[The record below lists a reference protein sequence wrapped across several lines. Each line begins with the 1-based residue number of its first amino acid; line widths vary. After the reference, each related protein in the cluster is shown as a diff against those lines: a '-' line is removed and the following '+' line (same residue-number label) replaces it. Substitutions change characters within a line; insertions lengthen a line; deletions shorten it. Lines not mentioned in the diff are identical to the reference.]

1 MLDNRPVIDEIQLKV
16 NLLIAK
22 LNMLQ
27 TDVLRLTLENTE
39 LKNKLLINSD
49 SLESAK
55 ELNKNVK
62 LADGINLSEL
72 DKAELNEL
80 INSKIKQIDSCINML
95 NNIG

>member
-1 MLDNRPVIDEIQLKV
+1 MFDNRPVIDEIQLKV

-80 INSKIKQIDSCINML
+80 INSKIKQIDS
-95 NNIG
+95 

>member
-1 MLDNRPVIDEIQLKV
+1 MFDNRPVIDEIQLKV